1 MDPLVNPPILKIPK
15 KRNSPRKKQ
24 QLQASRAIIAPPNSA
39 VNSESKLG
47 NVVGSDDKL
56 RERFEN
62 MKLKRNKGQRDDKI
76 TSVTIKASIA
86 IEGGTVR
93 KKSVP
98 EEWQKALN
106 ATFGLPP
113 QLCTNTRVKGYKSPI
128 PTILEDMRS
137 MLRNING
144 FCSEGIFRLAPDKHH
159 FDKFKEDISSGSQ
172 KYRECRNANC
182 IANLIKVWFRD
193 LPVPA
198 LHLVDFT
205 QIASCVEKK
214 DRVFASVLLGTLPE
228 PQQSILKWLL
238 DLCVEVTAQSKKNR
252 MTPEALAI
260 VIAPNLYRVPEFDP
274 TDMQS
279 GLAAMKKTKIYSKF
293 WKSLIEW
300 RFEKNKGRPEPG
312 RGSICHSKDD
322 LHPLLPN
329 YVAPSA
335 PRRGSKVLLL
345 EKKVD
350 DGQGGKSPSAAATCS
365 GGGGGGGGL
374 PSPREKA
381 SSSGQ
386 EQEDLV
392 LKKEQQQQ
400 GRGQESNDVENDAA
414 GDDKKEKSRED
425 DEKQQQRSQS
435 DDEDDDAAAA
445 PNPVAIDDSQTPQLS
460 SPEPSLPPQM
470 DSELEEEGGG
480 ILLISD
486 TPDDRVSPL
495 VESSGRRDTGCSSAL
510 PAIPSE
516 EPPDLPHEEPPA
528 APNEQ

>member
-62 MKLKRNKGQRDDKI
+62 MKLKRNKGQRDDNI

-312 RGSICHSKDD
+312 RGSICHSK
-322 LHPLLPN
+322 
-329 YVAPSA
+329 
-335 PRRGSKVLLL
+335 VL
-345 EKKVD
+345 
-350 DGQGGKSPSAAATCS
+350 
-365 GGGGGGGGL
+365 
-374 PSPREKA
+374 
-381 SSSGQ
+381 
-386 EQEDLV
+386 
-392 LKKEQQQQ
+392 
-400 GRGQESNDVENDAA
+400 
-414 GDDKKEKSRED
+414 
-425 DEKQQQRSQS
+425 
-435 DDEDDDAAAA
+435 
-445 PNPVAIDDSQTPQLS
+445 
-460 SPEPSLPPQM
+460 
-470 DSELEEEGGG
+470 ELF
-480 ILLISD
+480 
-486 TPDDRVSPL
+486 V
-495 VESSGRRDTGCSSAL
+495 VESYCIL
-510 PAIPSE
+510 
-516 EPPDLPHEEPPA
+516 
-528 APNEQ
+528 

>member
-1 MDPLVNPPILKIPK
+1 M
-15 KRNSPRKKQ
+15 KRECVS
-24 QLQASRAIIAPPNSA
+24 S
-39 VNSESKLG
+39 
-47 NVVGSDDKL
+47 VVGSDDKL

-62 MKLKRNKGQRDDKI
+62 MKLKRNKGQRDDNI

-335 PRRGSKVLLL
+335 PRRESKVLLL

-365 GGGGGGGGL
+365 GGGGGGGL

-392 LKKEQQQQ
+392 LEKEQQQQ